1 MDRHIAMET
10 FIRVVD
16 TGSFSTAASQM
27 RVGQPTVSKA
37 IAQLEEWLGVRLL
50 LRSTRS
56 LTPTEA
62 GMNFYVRAKR
72 SIEEAE
78 EAVLAARGAGA
89 TLDGKLRV
97 AASVCFGRL
106 HIMRQLDRFLE
117 EHPALE
123 IEMVLDDRPIN
134 LVEEGIDV
142 AFRSGS
148 LADSTLVAR
157 KLGQARRLVMAT
169 PQYFAKHGEPKSPA
183 ELIAHQT
190 VIYTPD
196 GGGVAWTFRQGS
208 ADTSVAVHGRLKVT
222 AAEGLRE
229 AVFAHLGLAITSEW
243 NFAPE
248 LASGIVEP
256 VMNDWE
262 LPKLDLW
269 AVYPTGRMASA
280 KAREFATFVE
290 SCVPVTTM
298 PSEALKPQVAYGAA
312 RESYPSISI
321 GT

>member
-1 MDRHIAMET
+1 MDMDRHLAMET
-10 FIRVVD
+10 FVRVVD
-16 TGSFSTAASQM
+16 TGSFSAAASQM
-27 RVGQPTVSKA
+27 RVGQPAVSKA

-62 GMNFYVRAKR
+62 GMNFYVKAKR

-89 TLDGKLRV
+89 ALSGKLRIS
-97 AASVCFGRL
+97 ASVCFGRL

-117 EHPALE
+117 KHPELE
-123 IEMVLDDRPIN
+123 IDMVLDDRPIN

-169 PQYFAKHGEPKSPA
+169 PNYFAKHGEPKSPA

-190 VIYTPD
+190 VVYIPD
-196 GGGVAWTFRQGS
+196 GGGATWTFRQGS
-208 ADTSVAVHGRLKVT
+208 EETSIAVRGRLKVT

-229 AVFAHLGLAITSEW
+229 AVFAHLGIAITSEW

-248 LASGIVEP
+248 LASGIVRA

-262 LPKLDLW
+262 LPSLELW

-280 KAREFATFVE
+280 KAREFASFVE
-290 SCVPVTTM
+290 TCIPTQQS
-298 PSEALKPQVAYGAA
+298 AYLKRPL
-312 RESYPSISI
+312 
-321 GT
+321 

>member
-1 MDRHIAMET
+1 MDMDRHLAMET
-10 FIRVVD
+10 FVRVVD
-16 TGSFSTAASQM
+16 TGSFSAAASQM
-27 RVGQPTVSKA
+27 SVGQPAVSKA
-37 IAQLEEWLGVRLL
+37 IAQLEDWLGVRLL

-62 GMNFYVRAKR
+62 GTNFYVRAKR

-89 TLDGKLRV
+89 ALSGKLRIS
-97 AASVCFGRL
+97 ASVCFGRL
-106 HIMRQLDRFLE
+106 HIMRHLDRFLE
-117 EHPALE
+117 KHPELE
-123 IEMVLDDRPIN
+123 IDMVLDDRPIN
-134 LVEEGIDV
+134 LIEEGIDV

-148 LADSTLVAR
+148 LVDSTLVAR

-169 PQYFAKHGEPKSPA
+169 PKYFAKHGEPKSPA

-196 GGGVAWTFRQGS
+196 GGGVSWTFRQAS
-208 ADTSVAVHGRLKVT
+208 AETSVAVGGRLKVT

-229 AVFAHLGLAITSEW
+229 AVFAHLGIAITSEW

-248 LASGIVEP
+248 LASGIVAS
-256 VMNDWE
+256 VLNDWE
-262 LPKLDLW
+262 LPTLDLW

-280 KAREFATFVE
+280 KAREFASFVE
-290 SCVPVTTM
+290 TCVPTTRGE
-298 PSEALKPQVAYGAA
+298 SLKNL
-312 RESYPSISI
+312 
-321 GT
+321 

>member
-1 MDRHIAMET
+1 MDRHLAMET
-10 FIRVVD
+10 FVRVVD
-16 TGSFSTAASQM
+16 TGSFSAAANQM
-27 RVGQPTVSKA
+27 NVGQPAVSKA
-37 IAQLEEWLGVRLL
+37 IAQLEDWLGVRLL

-62 GMNFYVRAKR
+62 GTNFYVRAKR

-89 TLDGKLRV
+89 ALSGKLRIS
-97 AASVCFGRL
+97 ASVCFGRL
-106 HIMRQLDRFLE
+106 HIMRHLDRFLDK
-117 EHPALE
+117 HPELE
-123 IEMVLDDRPIN
+123 IDMVLDDRPIN

-148 LADSTLVAR
+148 LVDSTLVAR

-169 PQYFAKHGEPKSPA
+169 PKYFAKHGEPKSPA

-196 GGGVAWTFRQGS
+196 GGGVSWTFRQAS
-208 ADTSVAVHGRLKVT
+208 AETSVAVGGRLRVT

-229 AVFAHLGLAITSEW
+229 AVFAHLGIAITSEW

-248 LASGIVEP
+248 LASGIVAS
-256 VMNDWE
+256 VLNDWE
-262 LPKLDLW
+262 LPTLDLW

-280 KAREFATFVE
+280 KAREFASFVE
-290 SCVPVTTM
+290 TCIPTTRGK
-298 PSEALKPQVAYGAA
+298 AL
-312 RESYPSISI
+312 ENL
-321 GT
+321 

>member
-1 MDRHIAMET
+1 MDMDRHLAMET
-10 FIRVVD
+10 FVRVVD
-16 TGSFSTAASQM
+16 TGSFSAAASQM
-27 RVGQPTVSKA
+27 RVGQPAVSKA

-89 TLDGKLRV
+89 ALSGKLRIS
-97 AASVCFGRL
+97 ASVCFGRL
-106 HIMRQLDRFLE
+106 HIMRQLDHFLE
-117 EHPALE
+117 KHPELE
-123 IEMVLDDRPIN
+123 IDMVLDDRPIN

-157 KLGQARRLVMAT
+157 KIGQARRLVMAT
-169 PQYFAKHGEPKSPA
+169 PNYFAKHREPKTPA

-196 GGGVAWTFRQGS
+196 RGGLSWTFRQGS
-208 ADTSVAVHGRLKVT
+208 AETSVAVSGRLKVT

-229 AVFAHLGLAITSEW
+229 AVFAHLGIGITSEW

-248 LASGIVEP
+248 LASGIVKA
-256 VMNDWE
+256 VLIDWE
-262 LPKLDLW
+262 LPSLELW

-280 KAREFATFVE
+280 KAREFASFVE
-290 SCVPVTTM
+290 TCIPAT
-298 PSEALKPQVAYGAA
+298 PSESLKKPMTA
-312 RESYPSISI
+312 
-321 GT
+321 

>member
-1 MDRHIAMET
+1 MDMDRHVAMET
-10 FIRVVD
+10 FVRVVD
-16 TGSFSTAASQM
+16 TGSFSAAASQM
-27 RVGQPTVSKA
+27 RVGQPAVSKA

-62 GMNFYVRAKR
+62 GTNFYVRAKR

-78 EAVLAARGAGA
+78 EAVLAARGAA
-89 TLDGKLRV
+89 AALSGKLRI

-117 EHPALE
+117 KHPELE
-123 IEMVLDDRPIN
+123 IDMVLDDRPIN

-169 PQYFAKHGEPKSPA
+169 PKYFAKHGEPKSPA

-196 GGGVAWTFRQGS
+196 GGGVSWTFRQAS
-208 ADTSVAVHGRLKVT
+208 AETSVAVGGRLKVT

-229 AVFAHLGLAITSEW
+229 AVFAHLGIAITSEW

-248 LASGIVEP
+248 LASGIVKA
-256 VMNDWE
+256 VLNDWE
-262 LPKLDLW
+262 LPSLELW

-280 KAREFATFVE
+280 KAREFASFVE
-290 SCVPVTTM
+290 TCIPTTQGE
-298 PSEALKPQVAYGAA
+298 SLKKPLTA
-312 RESYPSISI
+312 
-321 GT
+321 

>member
-1 MDRHIAMET
+1 MDMDRHVAMET
-10 FIRVVD
+10 FVRVVD
-16 TGSFSTAASQM
+16 TGSFSAAASQM
-27 RVGQPTVSKA
+27 RVGQPAVSKA

-62 GMNFYVRAKR
+62 GMSFYVRAKR

-89 TLDGKLRV
+89 ALSGKLRIS
-97 AASVCFGRL
+97 ASVCFGRL

-117 EHPALE
+117 KHPELE
-123 IEMVLDDRPIN
+123 IDMVLDDRPIN

-169 PQYFAKHGEPKSPA
+169 PNYFAKHGEPKTPA

-196 GGGVAWTFRQGS
+196 GGGMSWTFRQGS
-208 ADTSVAVHGRLKVT
+208 AETSVAVSGRLKVT
-222 AAEGLRE
+222 AAEGMRE
-229 AVFAHLGLAITSEW
+229 AVFAHLGIAITSEW

-248 LASGIVEP
+248 LASGIVKA
-256 VMNDWE
+256 VLNDWE
-262 LPKLDLW
+262 LPSLDLW
-269 AVYPTGRMASA
+269 AVYPTGRMASV
-280 KAREFATFVE
+280 KAREFASFVE
-290 SCVPVTTM
+290 TCIPTKQT
-298 PSEALKPQVAYGAA
+298 ELLEKPMSA
-312 RESYPSISI
+312 
-321 GT
+321 

>member
-1 MDRHIAMET
+1 MDRHLAMET

-16 TGSFSTAASQM
+16 TGSFSAAASQM
-27 RVGQPTVSKA
+27 RVGQPAVSKA

-62 GMNFYVRAKR
+62 GMNFYVRARR

-89 TLDGKLRV
+89 ALTGKLRI

-106 HIMRQLDRFLE
+106 HIMRRLDRFLE
-117 EHPALE
+117 KNPELE
-123 IEMVLDDRPIN
+123 IDMVLDDRPVN

-157 KLGQARRLVMAT
+157 KLGHASRRVMAT
-169 PQYFAKHGEPKSPA
+169 PNYFAKHGEPKSPA

-196 GGGVAWTFRQGS
+196 GGGVSWTFRQGS
-208 ADTSVAVHGRLKVT
+208 TETSVAVGGRLKVT

-229 AVFAHLGLAITSEW
+229 AVFAHLGIAITSEW

-248 LASGIVEP
+248 LASGIVAS
-256 VMNDWE
+256 VLNDWE
-262 LPKLDLW
+262 LPTLDLW

-280 KAREFATFVE
+280 KAREFASFVE
-290 SCVPVTTM
+290 TCIPTTRGK
-298 PSEALKPQVAYGAA
+298 AL
-312 RESYPSISI
+312 ENL
-321 GT
+321 

>member
-1 MDRHIAMET
+1 MDMDRHLAMET
-10 FIRVVD
+10 FVRVVD
-16 TGSFSTAASQM
+16 TGSFSAAASQM
-27 RVGQPTVSKA
+27 RVGQPAVSKA

-56 LTPTEA
+56 MTPTEA

-72 SIEEAE
+72 AIEEAE

-89 TLDGKLRV
+89 SLSGKLRI

-117 EHPALE
+117 KHPELE
-123 IEMVLDDRPIN
+123 IDMLLDDRPIN

-148 LADSTLVAR
+148 LVDSTLVAR
-157 KLGQARRLVMAT
+157 KLGQARRRVMAT
-169 PQYFAKHGEPKSPA
+169 PNYFAKHGRPRSPA

-196 GGGVAWTFRQGS
+196 GGGISWTFRQGS
-208 ADTSVAVHGRLKVT
+208 TETSVAVGGRLKVT

-229 AVFAHLGLAITSEW
+229 AVFAHLGIAITSEW

-248 LASGIVEP
+248 LASGIVTS
-256 VMNDWE
+256 VLDDWE
-262 LPKLDLW
+262 LPSLELW

-280 KAREFATFVE
+280 KAREFASFVE
-290 SCVPVTTM
+290 TCIP
-298 PSEALKPQVAYGAA
+298 AA
-312 RESYPSISI
+312 QSHSLQRPL
-321 GT
+321 TA

>member
-1 MDRHIAMET
+1 
-10 FIRVVD
+10 
-16 TGSFSTAASQM
+16 M
-27 RVGQPTVSKA
+27 RVGQPAVSKA

-62 GMNFYVRAKR
+62 GTNFYVRAKR
-72 SIEEAE
+72 SIDEAE

-89 TLDGKLRV
+89 ALSGKLRIS
-97 AASVCFGRL
+97 ASVCFGRL

-117 EHPALE
+117 KHPELE
-123 IEMVLDDRPIN
+123 IDMVLDDRPIN

-157 KLGQARRLVMAT
+157 KIGQARRLVMAT
-169 PQYFAKHGEPKSPA
+169 PNYFAKHGEPKTPA

-196 GGGVAWTFRQGS
+196 RGGLSWTFRQGS
-208 ADTSVAVHGRLKVT
+208 AETSVAVSGRLKVT

-229 AVFAHLGLAITSEW
+229 AVFAHLGIGITSEW

-248 LASGIVEP
+248 LAAGIVKS

-262 LPKLDLW
+262 LPSLELW

-280 KAREFATFVE
+280 KAREFASFVE
-290 SCVPVTTM
+290 TCIPAT
-298 PSEALKPQVAYGAA
+298 PSESLKKPMTA
-312 RESYPSISI
+312 
-321 GT
+321 

>member
-1 MDRHIAMET
+1 MDMDRHVAMET
-10 FIRVVD
+10 FVRVVD
-16 TGSFSTAASQM
+16 TGSFSAAASQM
-27 RVGQPTVSKA
+27 GVSQPTVSKA
-37 IAQLEEWLGVRLL
+37 ISQLEDWLGVRLL
-50 LRSTRS
+50 MRSTRS

-72 SIEEAE
+72 SLEEVE

-89 TLDGKLRV
+89 ALSGRLRV

-117 EHPALE
+117 KHPELE
-123 IEMVLDDRPIN
+123 VDMVLDDRPVN

-157 KLGQARRLVMAT
+157 KIGQARRRVMAT
-169 PQYFAKHGEPKSPA
+169 PNYFAKHGEPKSPA

-196 GGGVAWTFRQGS
+196 GGGLTWTFRQGS
-208 ADTSVAVHGRLKVT
+208 AETSIAVRGRLKVT
-222 AAEGLRE
+222 AAEGMRE

-243 NFAPE
+243 NFDPE
-248 LASGIVEP
+248 LRSGIVKT
-256 VMNDWE
+256 VLNDWD
-262 LPKLDLW
+262 LPTLDLW

-280 KAREFATFVE
+280 KAREFAAFVE
-290 SCVPVTTM
+290 ECIPT
-298 PSEALKPQVAYGAA
+298 A
-312 RESYPSISI
+312 RTESLNKSL
-321 GT
+321 TA

>member
-1 MDRHIAMET
+1 MDRHLAMET
-10 FIRVVD
+10 FVRVVD
-16 TGSFSTAASQM
+16 TGSFSAAANQM
-27 RVGQPTVSKA
+27 SVGQPAVSKA
-37 IAQLEEWLGVRLL
+37 IAQLEDWLGVRLL

-62 GMNFYVRAKR
+62 GTNFYVRAKR

-78 EAVLAARGAGA
+78 AAVLAARGAGA
-89 TLDGKLRV
+89 ALSGKLRIS
-97 AASVCFGRL
+97 ASVCFGRL
-106 HIMRQLDRFLE
+106 HIMRHLDRFLDK
-117 EHPALE
+117 HPELE
-123 IEMVLDDRPIN
+123 IDMVLDDRPIN

-148 LADSTLVAR
+148 LVDSTLVAR

-169 PQYFAKHGEPKSPA
+169 PKYFAKHGEPKSPA

-196 GGGVAWTFRQGS
+196 GGGVSWTFRQAS
-208 ADTSVAVHGRLKVT
+208 AETSVAVGGRLRVT

-229 AVFAHLGLAITSEW
+229 AVFAHLGIAITSEW

-248 LASGIVEP
+248 LASGIVAS
-256 VMNDWE
+256 VLNDWE
-262 LPKLDLW
+262 LPTLDLW

-280 KAREFATFVE
+280 KAREFASFVE
-290 SCVPVTTM
+290 TCIPTTRGK
-298 PSEALKPQVAYGAA
+298 AL
-312 RESYPSISI
+312 ENL
-321 GT
+321 

>member
-1 MDRHIAMET
+1 MDMDRHLAMET
-10 FIRVVD
+10 FVRVVD
-16 TGSFSTAASQM
+16 TGSFSAAASQM
-27 RVGQPTVSKA
+27 GVGQPAVSKA
-37 IAQLEEWLGVRLL
+37 IAQLEDWLGVRLL

-62 GMNFYVRAKR
+62 GTNFYVRAKR

-89 TLDGKLRV
+89 ALSGKLRIS
-97 AASVCFGRL
+97 ASVCFGRL
-106 HIMRQLDRFLE
+106 HIMRHLDRFLDK
-117 EHPALE
+117 HPELE
-123 IEMVLDDRPIN
+123 IDMVLDDRPIN

-148 LADSTLVAR
+148 LVDSTLVAR
-157 KLGQARRLVMAT
+157 KLGQARRLVIAT
-169 PQYFAKHGEPKSPA
+169 PKYFAKHGEPKSPA

-196 GGGVAWTFRQGS
+196 GGGVSWTFRQAS
-208 ADTSVAVHGRLKVT
+208 AETSVAVGGRLKVT

-229 AVFAHLGLAITSEW
+229 AVFAHLGIAITSEW

-248 LASGIVEP
+248 LASGIVAS
-256 VMNDWE
+256 VLNDWE
-262 LPKLDLW
+262 LPTLDLW

-280 KAREFATFVE
+280 KAKEFASFVE
-290 SCVPVTTM
+290 TCVPT
-298 PSEALKPQVAYGAA
+298 SRGESLKNL
-312 RESYPSISI
+312 
-321 GT
+321 